1 MSFKNARIPTPQR
14 PVKKVL
20 PRAGRAPS
28 VSDDFS
34 PRTIH
39 AVAAPPPRTP
49 PPRGQAL
56 SAGTT
61 RVDLRYVIDA
71 ADNQRLEET
80 VTELGQLVDEAKL
93 ADIPVLVY
101 ANKCDL
107 MNAMEAEEI
116 EDQASTVLKG
126 REYTIVECSAKTG
139 KGLQEGMEWL
149 VERVN
154 DKA

>member
-14 PVKKVL
+14 PVKKARRGL
-20 PRAGRAPS
+20 GTTFLRGPSTPSPRRRRAP
-28 VSDDFS
+28 
-34 PRTIH
+34 R
-39 AVAAPPPRTP
+39 PPRT
-49 PPRGQAL
+49 AL